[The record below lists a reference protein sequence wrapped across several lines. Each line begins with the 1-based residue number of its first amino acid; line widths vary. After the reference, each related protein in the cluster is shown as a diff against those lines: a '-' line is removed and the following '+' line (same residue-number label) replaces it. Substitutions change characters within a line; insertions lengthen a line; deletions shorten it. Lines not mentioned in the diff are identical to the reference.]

1 MFARFA
7 LGTLLLVGTLGSAA
21 TAPKVYA
28 VSWSQV
34 EGSSE
39 RRALTEQIDRQLRDE
54 LRRRGATVVDVNAAG
69 SAILLKPRLEIF
81 PRALELN
88 VVGVRG
94 ADRKLLGTISMRA
107 AGSSR
112 QAQLKALVT
121 RACAEADQL
130 E

>member
-88 VVGVRG
+88 VWACAALIRSCWAPSRCARRGRVGR
-94 ADRKLLGTISMRA
+94 R
-107 AGSSR
+107 SSR
-112 QAQLKALVT
+112 
-121 RACAEADQL
+121 RW
-130 E
+130 

>member
-7 LGTLLLVGTLGSAA
+7 LGTLLLVGTLGSA
-21 TAPKVYA
+21 
-28 VSWSQV
+28 
-34 EGSSE
+34 
-39 RRALTEQIDRQLRDE
+39 
-54 LRRRGATVVDVNAAG
+54 
-69 SAILLKPRLEIF
+69 ILLKPRLEIF
-81 PRALELN
+81 PKALELN

-94 ADRKLLGTISMRA
+94 ADQKLLGTISMRA